1 MVKMKMNHMPAFL
14 GILCLFFLPGS
25 FTATAQVPAF
35 PGAEG
40 FGATATGGRGGTV
53 IEVTNLNDS
62 GAGSLRAAIQT
73 NGTRT
78 VVFRVSGTI
87 ALQSELR
94 IQSDNITIAGQ
105 TAPGDGICLKNYP
118 LTIDAN
124 NVIIRF
130 LRCRLGD
137 ESNTESDAMW
147 GRNQEN
153 IIIDHCSLS
162 WSVDECGSFYDN
174 KNFTLQY
181 CILSESL
188 YRSVHDKG
196 DHGYGGI
203 WGGQGAT
210 FHHNLLAHH
219 TSRNPRFCGSRYT
232 GEPELELV
240 DHRNNVIYNWGFNS
254 CYGGEAGNHNM
265 VANYYK
271 YGPATS
277 VSVRDRIIDP
287 DANDNGFGTYYIA
300 GNVTHGYP
308 ATTEDN
314 WRGVD
319 GISTSTK
326 EEIRLDEP
334 LEAPALTPHNA
345 YEAFE
350 HVVAKA
356 GAILPKRDALDTRII
371 GEVVTGTVHYG
382 GAYGDLLGIIDSQ
395 GTVGGW
401 PALEDKGA
409 PADTDHD
416 GMPDEWEDTMGLNR
430 DDPADRN
437 GDLDGDGYTNLEEY
451 LNGLVDTYDYILRP
465 VRLAVDTVIDY
476 AVSLSWEDISDNET
490 GFVIE
495 RKEGESWSELITTAA
510 DATSYT
516 DNTLSVNG
524 VYHYRLKS
532 VNETLESYYTDSVTV
547 NLNVGMEPA
556 GSKQLEPEIYPNPF
570 SQTTTLQYTVREQ
583 SRALITL
590 HDATGKEIRQV
601 EDRMRFPGRHTC
613 TIDGSHLTA
622 GLYFIRLRSGQS
634 VEFIKILVTK

>member
-1 MVKMKMNHMPAFL
+1 MVKMKMNHMPVFL
-14 GILCLFFLPGS
+14 GMLCFFSLQVPY
-25 FTATAQVPAF
+25 TATAQVPAF

-40 FGATATGGRGGTV
+40 FGAMTTGGRGGTV

-73 NGTRT
+73 SGTRT
-78 VVFRVSGTI
+78 VVFRVSGTNE
-87 ALQSELR
+87 LQSELR
-94 IQSDNITIAGQ
+94 IQSGNITIAGQ

-118 LTIDAN
+118 LSIDAN

-137 ESNTESDAMW
+137 ESDTESDAMW

-188 YRSVHDKG
+188 YRSVHEKG

-334 LEAPALTPHNA
+334 LDAPALTPHDA

-350 HVVAKA
+350 HVVARA
-356 GAILPKRDALDTRII
+356 GAVLPKRDALDTRII

-382 GAYGDLLGIIDSQ
+382 GAYGELLGIIDSQ
-395 GTVGGW
+395 VTVGGW
-401 PALEDKGA
+401 PALEGTGA
-409 PADTDHD
+409 PADSDHD

-451 LNGLVDTYDYILRP
+451 LNGLVEEYDYILRP
-465 VRLAVDTVIDY
+465 VRLAVDTVIGYD
-476 AVSLSWEDISDNET
+476 VSLIWEDISDNET

-495 RKEGESWSELITTAA
+495 RKVGETWSELTTTAA
-510 DATSYT
+510 NATGYT
-516 DNTLSVNG
+516 DNTLSSNG
-524 VYHYRLKS
+524 VYYYRLKS

-547 NLNVGMEPA
+547 NLNVGIDPA
-556 GSKQLEPEIYPNPF
+556 GSKDTELEIYPNPF
-570 SQTTTLQYTVREQ
+570 SHSATLQYTVREQ
-583 SRALITL
+583 SRVYVTL
-590 HDATGKEIRQV
+590 HDATGKEIRQI

-613 TIDGSHLTA
+613 TINGSDLTA
-622 GLYFIRLRSGQS
+622 GLYFVRLRSGQS
-634 VEFIKILVTK
+634 VEFRKILVTK

>member
-1 MVKMKMNHMPAFL
+1 MVKMKMNHMPVFL
-14 GILCLFFLPGS
+14 GMLCFFSLQVPY
-25 FTATAQVPAF
+25 TATAQVPAF

-40 FGATATGGRGGTV
+40 FGAMTTGGRGGTV

-73 NGTRT
+73 SGTRT

-87 ALQSELR
+87 ELQSELR
-94 IQSDNITIAGQ
+94 IQSGNITIAGQ

-118 LTIDAN
+118 LSIDAN

-137 ESNTESDAMW
+137 ESDTESDAMW

-188 YRSVHDKG
+188 YRSVHEKG

-334 LEAPALTPHNA
+334 LDAPALTPHDA

-350 HVVAKA
+350 HVVARA
-356 GAILPKRDALDTRII
+356 GAVLPKRDALDTRII

-382 GAYGDLLGIIDSQ
+382 GAYGELLGIIDSQ
-395 GTVGGW
+395 VTVGGW
-401 PALEDKGA
+401 PALEGTGA
-409 PADTDHD
+409 PADSDHD

-451 LNGLVDTYDYILRP
+451 LNGLVEEYDYILRP
-465 VRLAVDTVIDY
+465 VRLAVDTVIGYD
-476 AVSLSWEDISDNET
+476 VSLIWEDISDNET

-495 RKEGESWSELITTAA
+495 RKVGETWSELTTTAA
-510 DATSYT
+510 NATGYT
-516 DNTLSVNG
+516 DNTLSSNG
-524 VYHYRLKS
+524 VYYYRLKS

-547 NLNVGMEPA
+547 NLNVGIDPA
-556 GSKQLEPEIYPNPF
+556 GSKDTELEIYPNPF
-570 SQTTTLQYTVREQ
+570 SHSATLQYTVREQ
-583 SRALITL
+583 SRVYVTL
-590 HDATGKEIRQV
+590 HDATGKEIRQI

-613 TIDGSHLTA
+613 TINGSDLTA
-622 GLYFIRLRSGQS
+622 GLYFVRLRSGQS
-634 VEFIKILVTK
+634 VEFRKILVTK